1 MYRLSRQAKDT
12 IWYLHDEWL
21 HLGTGHYRVGY
32 KLSPR
37 LPVITLFL
45 DLLIRKWK
53 FRFLIKPALG
63 ICVPSEWMRDQLICA
78 GVSPLQIKVIP
89 NPIPELFFNP
99 SERVTARRQLGL
111 DINEKI
117 ILVIASSTSID
128 KRKGIDL
135 IEPTMIQ
142 INKSDS
148 NYRLVTV
155 GIDSYDLNPKG
166 IYHKALEHVESEHE
180 LVDIYTSAD
189 VVFVP
194 SRLDNFPQVI
204 TQAQSLGLP
213 VVAFDVGGISEAI
226 LFPEISG
233 KIIEPFSIKEAAEAI
248 IFFLDSSNEIVR
260 QVWAT
265 EALNRWSYSK
275 IKNEFVQYIASLT
288 ISGTTA
294 P

>member
-1 MYRLSRQAKDT
+1 MKN
-12 IWYLHDEWL
+12 
-21 HLGTGHYRVGY
+21 
-32 KLSPR
+32 
-37 LPVITLFL
+37 
-45 DLLIRKWK
+45 
-53 FRFLIKPALG
+53 
-63 ICVPSEWMRDQLICA
+63 QLISS
-78 GVSPLQIKVIP
+78 GVSPHQIKVIP

-99 SERVTARRQLGL
+99 AEKVTARRQLGL
-111 DINEKI
+111 GINEKI
-117 ILVIASSTSID
+117 ILVIASSTSVD

-135 IEPTMIQ
+135 IEPTMMQ
-142 INKSDS
+142 ISKSNS
-148 NYRLVTV
+148 NYQLVTV
-155 GIDSYDLNPKG
+155 GIDSYDLNSKG
-166 IYHKALEHVESEHE
+166 IYHKALGHIDSENQ
-180 LVDIYTSAD
+180 LVDIYSCAD

-233 KIIEPFSIKEAAEAI
+233 KLIEPFSIKDAAEAI
-248 IFFLDSSNEIVR
+248 MFFLDSSNEIAS

-275 IKNEFVQYIASLT
+275 IKNEFIQYLASLT